1 VLIEHTDMQLFEKVI
16 LHAHRPRIAALAAVR
31 DEAAVFRLD
40 ASDAVHGVPASVKA
54 MQRETADFADE
65 RRLKF
70 DAART

>member
-16 LHAHRPRIAALAAVR
+16 LHARRPRIAALAAVR
-31 DEAAVFRLD
+31 DEAAVFRFD

-70 DAART
+70 DAPRK